1 MYNVGSPIKIYIIK
15 YVKLFNI
22 FIGNKN
28 KWNITWDI
36 GTSVLPFS
44 EYEWNRKLMYMYMCI
59 CFKWSPF
66 LMILI
71 HVYMIKKWY
80 VCFWPCS
87 CLTHKKNTGS
97 RIYLHIYSY
106 KADIGILLK
115 YRGAFEVRRRIW

>member
-1 MYNVGSPIKIYIIK
+1 MKS
-15 YVKLFNI
+15 LFND
-22 FIGNKN
+22 FDTCVYDKKN
-28 KWNITWDI
+28 DT
-36 GTSVLPFS
+36 
-44 EYEWNRKLMYMYMCI
+44 R
-59 CFKWSPF
+59 
-66 LMILI
+66 
-71 HVYMIKKWY
+71 